1 MTTAWFSVSHSVGC
15 IGGLT
20 MASITTYPSGEG
32 QNMELLPSTYTVNHN
47 DDICL
52 AVSPHLAGQATD
64 SHSNGEF

>member
-1 MTTAWFSVSHSVGC
+1 
-15 IGGLT
+15 

-32 QNMELLPSTYTVNHN
+32 RNMELLPNTYMVNDN

-64 SHSNGEF
+64 SHSNGASLEMQTRIVCSLVASV